1 DDLELLGH
9 ARGAVHTRPVQDL
22 AEQGPQI
29 RGARA
34 LVVERGGDVPGAARA
49 ETVARD
55 GRVSGVGALGEGG
68 DGLGAVEADALGP
81 DPAPSARVQAQL
93 PALRERVELL
103 HPQAEHLAQRSG
115 VRSGVDGVVLVDD
128 AREVGDQQVPDRKST
143 RLNSSHVK
151 ISYAV
156 FCLKKKNY

>member
-1 DDLELLGH
+1 GYVLHEMSLTSHRENDDSSRGDGDLAAVDGAVEGDDALDPRDDDVLIAVVDQEAVFAATDDLELLGH

-34 LVVERGGDVPGAARA
+34 FVVERGGDVPGAARA

-81 DPAPSARVQAQL
+81 DPAPSARVQAQ
-93 PALRERVELL
+93 
-103 HPQAEHLAQRSG
+103 
-115 VRSGVDGVVLVDD
+115 
-128 AREVGDQQVPDRKST
+128 
-143 RLNSSHVK
+143 
-151 ISYAV
+151 
-156 FCLKKKNY
+156 